1 MSIDDIIKHIN
12 EDYMLSYR
20 GEADYAR
27 VELQYIPKIVAL
39 LKAGQ
44 AMRDYGRE
52 QPCTTNEWYAA
63 EEAWD
68 AITKENV

>member
-1 MSIDDIIKHIN
+1 MTLEQMVNWI
-12 EDYMLSYR
+12 
-20 GEADYAR
+20 ADR
-27 VELQYIPKIVAL
+27 DHLHDGPKIIAA

-68 AITKENV
+68 AITKEGKA